1 MHQNKHKHH
10 TPVLLQ
16 EVLSMLRPEAGD
28 SYLDLTAGYGGHAG
42 EVLALT
48 NAHTHT
54 TLVDRDQYAIDVLTD
69 RFKASERLHM
79 NFEQAAQQLKEQ
91 GRSYD
96 IVFADLG
103 VSSPHLNDASRGF
116 SIQSDGPLDM
126 RMDNRQSL
134 SAETVVNTYDKAS
147 LVSILRNYGEEPK
160 SAQIAQAIID
170 NRPLKTTKE
179 LAHIVASAWKGKSKI
194 HPATRTFQ
202 AIRIEVNDELGMLKR
217 AMPLWI
223 DLLRPGGRIAIITF
237 HSLEDRIV
245 KQFFAHHSGN
255 RYDAELELLDKKPII
270 ASNDEIVSNP
280 RARSAKLRGAVKI
293 KRKG

>member
-28 SYLDLTAGYGGHAG
+28 LYLDLTAGYGGHAG
-42 EVLALT
+42 EILALT

-96 IVFADLG
+96 IVFGDLG

-116 SIQSDGPLDM
+116 SI
-126 RMDNRQSL
+126 
-134 SAETVVNTYDKAS
+134 
-147 LVSILRNYGEEPK
+147 
-160 SAQIAQAIID
+160 
-170 NRPLKTTKE
+170 
-179 LAHIVASAWKGKSKI
+179 
-194 HPATRTFQ
+194 
-202 AIRIEVNDELGMLKR
+202 
-217 AMPLWI
+217 
-223 DLLRPGGRIAIITF
+223 
-237 HSLEDRIV
+237 
-245 KQFFAHHSGN
+245 
-255 RYDAELELLDKKPII
+255 
-270 ASNDEIVSNP
+270 
-280 RARSAKLRGAVKI
+280 
-293 KRKG
+293 